1 LRYFKNGTYVDGSI
15 YLCGERVN
23 RKWEERV
30 YATFA
35 QTRQNGY
42 YTASAENFVLLW
54 RLSGHIFQ
62 DARN

>member
-1 LRYFKNGTYVDGSI
+1 MAFSI